1 MAAKSSQLW
10 YETTPSTY
18 TEDDDRSRIRM
29 AFKIPHDHRI
39 RIPRSDQRPHVPPD
53 GFTTFFHE
61 QLVGGLRFPVP
72 SFFTEVSEYF
82 RIPLQ
87 QLTPNSFKLL
97 CAVVIIFRFHHL
109 PLNPVTFHYFFYAKT
124 IKVGVFYFTARL
136 SSKFLKQ
143 DPKSHKSWKSWKTRY
158 FFVKPACPFTWP
170 IGWQRELPPQ
180 PYLGNFKDDDT
191 YQAAAD
197 VLIDLHFDGNLLLEE
212 SLLFYYGL
220 SPIETQLKQPL
231 ADIMLRASC
240 NKHMKWSR
248 ARLSAP
254 EDSPATD
261 PSTSAKLAPPR
272 PSMSPKV
279 VSSGESEE
287 QFQFE
292 FQPRKRSRDLK
303 QSAEASSSR
312 QSASPS
318 LTPPSPVTPQPTTP
332 RESAPP
338 TSPSSSTIPGISSG
352 DDVPRRRRSPPLVNS
367 LWEQIMATEEEAAK
381 NKSLPA
387 LCDSMVET
395 NIKLLAEQRELTTR
409 GPYLMERYRA
419 MKAMADEC
427 QAQLENKNKELE
439 ASKAET
445 AQLKTEAAAHT
456 EQIARL
462 LAKLQESKQRRLAS
476 ELREAEERG
485 RRERLAAEVEN
496 LKEQRSNYKV
506 GEETQWASKKKA
518 FLSSVEFYD
527 ILGARTVLML
537 KYGFEGAIRQVQKVG
552 HLPKGTSLDF
562 LDLQKVLDSIPDDL
576 LAD

>member
-1 MAAKSSQLW
+1 MEYKQASLALVF
-10 YETTPSTY
+10 TTS
-18 TEDDDRSRIRM
+18 
-29 AFKIPHDHRI
+29 
-39 RIPRSDQRPHVPPD
+39 PRS
-53 GFTTFFHE
+53 
-61 QLVGGLRFPVP
+61 LASLI
-72 SFFTEVSEYF
+72 SCS
-82 RIPLQ
+82 
-87 QLTPNSFKLL
+87 SS
-97 CAVVIIFRFHHL
+97 AVAASAL
-109 PLNPVTFHYFFYAKT
+109 
-124 IKVGVFYFTARL
+124 
-136 SSKFLKQ
+136 
-143 DPKSHKSWKSWKTRY
+143 
-158 FFVKPACPFTWP
+158 
-170 IGWQRELPPQ
+170 ELPPQ

-220 SPIETQLKQPL
+220 SPIEAEFKQPL
-231 ADIMLRASC
+231 ADTMLRASC

-312 QSASPS
+312 PSASPS
-318 LTPPSPVTPQPTTP
+318 VTPPSPVAPQPLSAQPTTP
-332 RESAPP
+332 RESVPP
-338 TSPSSSTIPGISSG
+338 TSPSSSTIPGISTG
-352 DDVPRRRRSPPLVNS
+352 HDVPRRRRSPPLVNS

-427 QAQLENKNKELE
+427 QAQLENKNQELE

-445 AQLKTEAAAHT
+445 ARHKAEAAAHT

-476 ELREAEERG
+476 ERREAEERG
-485 RRERLAAEVEN
+485 RRERLAAEVET
-496 LKEQRSNYKV
+496 LKEQLSNYKV
-506 GEETQWASKKKA
+506 GEESQWASKKKA

-537 KYGFEGAIRQVQKVG
+537 KYGFEGAIRQVQKAG